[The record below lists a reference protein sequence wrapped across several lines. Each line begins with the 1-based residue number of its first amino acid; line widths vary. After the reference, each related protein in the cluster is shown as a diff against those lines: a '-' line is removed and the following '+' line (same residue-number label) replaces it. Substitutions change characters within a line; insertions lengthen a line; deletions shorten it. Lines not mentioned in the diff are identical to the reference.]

1 MEIIK
6 KSHLAELEK
15 AMGEGLSKI
24 LATQLNLE
32 GIAGVVGNTGMQ
44 SSIEDAFK
52 NIQVEVQNLE
62 GQLSLLED
70 LLEGDGTETAR
81 LDTGEFTIVSANI
94 SND

>member
-6 KSHLAELEK
+6 KKHLAEWDK
-15 AMGEGLSKI
+15 AMSEGLSKI

-32 GIAGVVGNTGMQ
+32 GIAGAVGNTGMQ
-44 SSIEDAFK
+44 SSIEEAFK

-70 LLEGDGTETAR
+70 LLAEDGTETAR
-81 LDTGEFTIVSANI
+81 LDTGEFIIVSADN

>member
-6 KSHLAELEK
+6 KSHLKEWGIAID
-15 AMGEGLSKI
+15 GGLSKI

-70 LLEGDGTETAR
+70 LLAEDGTEITR
-81 LDTGEFTIVSANI
+81 LDTGEF
-94 SND
+94 

>member
-6 KSHLAELEK
+6 KSHLAEWEK
-15 AMGEGLSKI
+15 AMSEGLSKI

-32 GIAGVVGNTGMQ
+32 GFARAVGNTGMQ
-44 SSIEDAFK
+44 SSIEKAFET
-52 NIQVEVQNLE
+52 IQVEVQNLE

-81 LDTGEFTIVSANI
+81 LDTGEFIIMSADNTD
-94 SND
+94 N